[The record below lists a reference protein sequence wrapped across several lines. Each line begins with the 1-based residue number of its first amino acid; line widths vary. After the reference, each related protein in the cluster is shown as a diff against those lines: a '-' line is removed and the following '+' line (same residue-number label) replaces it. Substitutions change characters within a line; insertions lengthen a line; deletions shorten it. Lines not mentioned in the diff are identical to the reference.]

1 MKFTD
6 IFKPDGFDRSRKR
19 EALRKVLAKLETTQG
34 WLEKEIEANGSGT
47 KRRHLDVRLRTNR
60 KQREKTKMLIAE
72 LDQDRPAA
80 RPRSGLTGGHPL
92 LS

>member
-6 IFKPDGFDRSRKR
+6 IFRSDGFDRSRRR
-19 EALRKVLAKLETTQG
+19 EALQKVLAKLETTQDR
-34 WLEKEIEANGSGT
+34 LEKEIEANGSGT

-72 LDQDRPAA
+72 LDQGRPAA